1 MEGPNEGRRWVSQM
15 KILLLDDVMFEV
27 VVPWLEAR
35 GHVVDTAVNS
45 WEARTLYE
53 KSGPYDLVLTDVDHP
68 GMNGIDLA
76 AAIRRLNPAQHIGVL
91 TTYYVPQYPTLV
103 KPFFREALLKF
114 VDSFASGVQSAAI
127 C

>member
-1 MEGPNEGRRWVSQM
+1 M

-27 VVPWLEAR
+27 LVPSLEAG

-45 WEARTLYE
+45 WDARALYE

-76 AAIRRLNPAQHIGVL
+76 AAIRRRNPTQHIGIL
-91 TTYYVPQYPTLV
+91 TTYDVPEYPTLV
-103 KPFFREALLKF
+103 KPFFRAALLKF
-114 VDSFASGVQSAAI
+114 VDGLASDAKAQVVV
-127 C
+127 